1 MTTSTPD
8 MLVTKLRSQL
18 RLSEDDDPET
28 RQLLVDKI
36 GPAAAYIDKL
46 APLAPEV
53 VADEAVVRIA
63 AHLFDGVYSAEY
75 STPAIARRVGALGL
89 VSPWIVRRAGTF

>member
-1 MTTSTPD
+1 MTTSAFE
-8 MLVTKLRSQL
+8 MLVTKLQSQL
-18 RLSEDDDPET
+18 RLAEDDSPET
-28 RQLLVDKI
+28 RQLIADKV

-46 APLAPEV
+46 APHAPEA

-89 VSPWIVRRAGTF
+89 VSPWIIRRAGTF